1 MNQVCRLPSFH
12 VVNEGDNLSTK
23 GAARAD
29 MGGYQLGWS

>member
-1 MNQVCRLPSFH
+1 
-12 VVNEGDNLSTK
+12 VNEGDNLSTK